1 MIWIV
6 GTVVVVG
13 WRVVLV
19 DRSLSCIWLDVAGI
33 WEGWVALLTIWTSKG
48 LTIRTAIRLTIRTPV
63 RLAIRTPVRL
73 TIRTSVG

>member
-6 GTVVVVG
+6 GIVVVVG

-33 WEGWVALLTIWTSKG
+33 REGLVPGLAIRTSKG
-48 LTIRTAIRLTIRTPV
+48 LTIRTAIRLTIRTSV